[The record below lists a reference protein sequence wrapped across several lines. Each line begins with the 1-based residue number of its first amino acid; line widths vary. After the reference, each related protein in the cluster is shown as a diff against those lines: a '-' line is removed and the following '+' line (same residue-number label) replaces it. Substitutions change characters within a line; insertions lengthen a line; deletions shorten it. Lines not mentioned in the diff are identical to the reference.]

1 MQASIYRRNYYLI
14 RVNSENK
21 FPSDQNREREI
32 YSETARVINEMIG
45 HIKALL
51 LKVNNLREELEAFDE
66 ENEELGEVDEM
77 MEGFRDFQ
85 RALPL
90 TFFSQYPLDNQ

>member
-32 YSETARVINEMIG
+32 YSETARVINEMIS
-45 HIKALL
+45 HMKALL
-51 LKVNNLREELEAFDE
+51 FRANSVREELEGFE
-66 ENEELGEVDEM
+66 EEHDDLGEVDDLLES
-77 MEGFRDFQ
+77 FRDFT
-85 RALPL
+85 RGVPL